1 MGEGCQLRGGG
12 PIDITARYQNIHG
25 GRFLDAYNIKDLMKV
40 LICLG
45 CDPKQVFIFYIVLL
59 YDIFSV
65 VFNCI
70 LWIYMIPY
78 ILISIIYIHTL
89 FIYTYQYPDV
99 DNRQGGHTC
108 SNIYGTGVFF

>member
-1 MGEGCQLRGGG
+1 MRLREGG
-12 PIDITARYQNIHG
+12 PPIDEKGGTRVSLQDIKTSME

-45 CDPKQVFIFYIVLL
+45 CDPKQVFIFYIILL

-89 FIYTYQYPDV
+89 FI
-99 DNRQGGHTC
+99 
-108 SNIYGTGVFF
+108 